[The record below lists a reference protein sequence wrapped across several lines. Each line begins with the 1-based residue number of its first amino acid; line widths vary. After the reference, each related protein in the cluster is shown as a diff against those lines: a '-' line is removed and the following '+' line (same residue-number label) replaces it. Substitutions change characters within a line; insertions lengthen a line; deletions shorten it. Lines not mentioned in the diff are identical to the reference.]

1 MAAESSDGLG
11 GRPGERWRNMTDD
24 IWYQLVSS
32 LRKPCAACLRRH
44 ARISPRP
51 WGLPFHPHCE
61 CEQLEVPPGARAPIE
76 FRSAGELA
84 EAMPVGGQVELV
96 GALNW
101 LIRSAGLVSWSD
113 LFDEGGDP
121 RDFEQVVRRK
131 GLTLEQLR
139 ARASPR
145 AWPVGRSGWVC
156 WGSET

>member
-11 GRPGERWRNMTDD
+11 GPAGTRWRNMTDD

-51 WGLPFHPHCE
+51 GESRSTRIASASSSKSF
-61 CEQLEVPPGARAPIE
+61 PGAQAPIE

-84 EAMPVGGQVELV
+84 AAMPVGGQVELV

-101 LIRSAGLVSWSD
+101 LTRSAGLVTWDD
-113 LFDEGGDP
+113 LFDEGGYP
-121 RDFEQVVRRK
+121 RDFDLVVRRK
-131 GLTLEQLR
+131 GLKADQLVAAGIAEGVARR
-139 ARASPR
+139 A
-145 AWPVGRSGWVC
+145 VGLGPL
-156 WGSET
+156 GK